1 MRRGLAPSPLRIESC
16 AMTPELT
23 YLTLTA
29 ILAASMWIP
38 YIVGVNM
45 HPQTGIDDF
54 ERPPP
59 LTGFPAWVHRAHRA
73 HLNLIEAAVPFGLV
87 VLVAH
92 SREVSGPVTIWASAA
107 FFWLRLAH
115 AIGMVS
121 GVARFPVRPII
132 FTLSWIC
139 TLAIAVRLLVG

>member
-1 MRRGLAPSPLRIESC
+1 
-16 AMTPELT
+16 MTPELT
-23 YLTLTA
+23 YLTLTM

-45 HPQTGIDDF
+45 HPQEGSDDF
-54 ERPPP
+54 RRPPQ

-73 HLNLIEAAVPFGLV
+73 HLNLIETAMPFAGLV
-87 VLVAH
+87 LMAHVLNL
-92 SREVSGPVTIWASAA
+92 STPVTIWAAAA

-121 GVARFPVRPII
+121 GFARFPLRPVI
-132 FTLSWIC
+132 FTLSWLC
-139 TLAIAVRLLVG
+139 TLAIAGQILLG